1 MLYSLLF
8 TADTIIMC
16 THAEINKANKKKRGE
31 KEKKTKQNW
40 PQKSYKISDREQ

>member
-16 THAEINKANKKKRGE
+16 THAEINKANKKRGE
-31 KEKKTKQNW
+31 KENKTKLA
-40 PQKSYKISDREQ
+40 IEIL

>member
-16 THAEINKANKKKRGE
+16 THDEINKANKKEE
-31 KEKKTKQNW
+31 KKKTKQNW